1 MKKTDKKMNKKLD
14 KRKSIL
20 LIVLIILFILGGAF
34 KIIAPDSK
42 INNIIS
48 ETQEMVV
55 QEILISE
62 ETEELAIQTKEAI
75 EQKETLETTEVIKA
89 DIEEEKEI
97 TDEGALE
104 SDAVVEQEN
113 IAYNGD
119 ITGDGLKLLG
129 ECQGPTYYSQ
139 ADSRWAN
146 KPYTS
151 TNNKTQTIKSSGCG
165 PTSAAMIVSSSK
177 GAILPTTM
185 AKLFVDNG
193 YRTANNGTAWS
204 AYSFVADFFDFKEY
218 YTTNDFD
225 KAMDYLGT
233 DKNKD
238 GNPDYYIIASC
249 GSGLFTS
256 GGHYIVLADL
266 DDSTITVYD
275 PYVYN
280 GKFTTA
286 SRKNANVK
294 LDGNI
299 AYVTKSNFKKYA
311 NYKNFWIYSN
321 DYTQSAVKNT
331 TTTKAKRYTRYVNV
345 KSGSSLYVRK
355 KASKSSAIVDK
366 LTRGKKVTVYETK
379 NGWSR
384 IGPNK
389 WVYTKYLSKT
399 KPTTIKNTVGQIK
412 TLSTKCYLYSKSNLS
427 GVKYTYLKNTKV
439 KILKNIS
446 NTVDYVQVVS
456 THRKAYVNNNRY

>member
-1 MKKTDKKMNKKLD
+1 MKETGKKMNKKLD

-20 LIVLIILFILGGAF
+20 LIVLIILFMLGGAF

-48 ETQEMVV
+48 ETQETLI

-75 EQKETLETTEVIKA
+75 EQNKTLETTEVIKA

-139 ADSRWAN
+139 ADSRWAS

-266 DDSTITVYD
+266 DNSTIKVYD
-275 PYVYN
+275 PYLYD
-280 GKFTTA
+280 GKFKTA
-286 SRKNANVK
+286 SRKKANVK
-294 LDGNI
+294 VEGNS
-299 AYVTKSNFKKYA
+299 AYVTEKNFKKYA
-311 NYKNFWIYSN
+311 NYKNFWIFSN
-321 DYTQSAVKNT
+321 DYEKPKT
-331 TTTKAKRYTRYVNV
+331 TNKSKSYTRYVNV
-345 KSGSSLYVRK
+345 KSSSSLYVRK
-355 KASKSSAIVDK
+355 KASKSSTIVDK

-384 IGPNK
+384 IGTNK

-446 NTVDYVQVVS
+446 NMVDYVQVVS
-456 THRKAYVNNNRY
+456 THRKAYVKNNSY

>member
-1 MKKTDKKMNKKLD
+1 MKETSKKMNKKLD

-20 LIVLIILFILGGAF
+20 LIVLIILFMLGGAF

-48 ETQEMVV
+48 ETQETVI

-75 EQKETLETTEVIKA
+75 EQNKTLETTEVIKA

-151 TNNKTQTIKSSGCG
+151 TNNKTQTIKLSGCG

-266 DDSTITVYD
+266 DNSTIKVYD
-275 PYVYN
+275 PYLYD
-280 GKFTTA
+280 GKFKTA
-286 SRKNANVK
+286 SRKKANVK
-294 LDGNI
+294 VEGNS
-299 AYVTKSNFKKYA
+299 AYVTEKNFKKYA
-311 NYKNFWIYSN
+311 NYKNFWIFSN
-321 DYTQSAVKNT
+321 DYEKPKT
-331 TTTKAKRYTRYVNV
+331 TNKSKSYTRYVNV
-345 KSGSSLYVRK
+345 KSSSSLYVRK
-355 KASKSSAIVDK
+355 KASKSSTIVDK

-384 IGPNK
+384 IGTNK

-446 NTVDYVQVVS
+446 NMVDYVQVVS
-456 THRKAYVNNNRY
+456 THRKAYVKNNSY

>member
-1 MKKTDKKMNKKLD
+1 MNKKLD
-14 KRKSIL
+14 KKKSVL
-20 LIVLIILFILGGAF
+20 FAVLIFLCMLGGAF
-34 KIIAPDSK
+34 RIIAPDSK

-48 ETQEMVV
+48 ETQEIVI
-55 QEILISE
+55 QEILVSD
-62 ETEELAIQTKEAI
+62 ETKELVIQTQEAI
-75 EQKETLETTEVIKA
+75 KQNETIETTEIIKA

-97 TDEGALE
+97 NDEGALE

-151 TNNKTQTIKSSGCG
+151 TNDKTQTIKSSGCG

-177 GAILPTTM
+177 GVILPTTM

-218 YTTNDFD
+218 YTTNNFNT
-225 KAMDYLGT
+225 AMKYLGT

-266 DDSTITVYD
+266 DGSTIKVYD
-275 PYVYN
+275 PYLYS
-280 GKFTTA
+280 GKFETA
-286 SRKNANVK
+286 SRKKANVK
-294 LDGNI
+294 VKGNS
-299 AYVTKSNFKKYA
+299 AYVTEKNFKKYA
-311 NYKNFWIYSN
+311 NYKNFWVFSN
-321 DYTQSAVKNT
+321 DYVKAK
-331 TTTKAKRYTRYVNV
+331 TTTKSKSYTRYVDV
-345 KSGSSLYVRK
+345 KKDSYLNVRK
-355 KASKSSAIVDK
+355 KADKNSKIVGTLNRATK
-366 LTRGKKVTVYETK
+366 VKVTKTSGKWSYITSPVK
-379 NGWSR
+379 GWVS
-384 IGPNK
+384 
-389 WVYTKYLSKT
+389 TEYLVKT
-399 KPTTIKNTVGQIK
+399 KPNTIKNTVGKTK
-412 TLSTKCYLYSKSNLS
+412 TLKSNATLYSKSNLT
-427 GVKYTYLKNTKV
+427 GKKYTYKKGTTL

-446 NTVDYVQVVS
+446 SKVDYIQVKANG
-456 THRKAYVNNNRY
+456 RKAYIKNNLYK

>member
-1 MKKTDKKMNKKLD
+1 MKETGKKMNKKLD

-20 LIVLIILFILGGAF
+20 LIVLIILFMLGGAF

-48 ETQEMVV
+48 ETQEIVI

-75 EQKETLETTEVIKA
+75 GQNETLETTEVIKA

-218 YTTNDFD
+218 YTTNKFD
-225 KAMDYLGT
+225 KAMNYLGT

-266 DDSTITVYD
+266 DDSTIKVYD
-275 PYVYN
+275 PYLYD
-280 GKFTTA
+280 GKFETA
-286 SRKNANVK
+286 SRKKANVK
-294 LDGNI
+294 VKGNS
-299 AYVTKSNFKKYA
+299 AYITEKNFKKYA
-311 NYKNFWIYSN
+311 NYKNFWIFSN
-321 DYTQSAVKNT
+321 DYVKPKESN
-331 TTTKAKRYTRYVNV
+331 KSKKYTRYVDV
-345 KSGSSLYVRK
+345 KKDSHLNVRK
-355 KASKSSAIVDK
+355 KADKNSKQVGK
-366 LTRGKKVTVYETK
+366 LTRATKVTVTK
-379 NGWSR
+379 TSGKWSYITSPMKGWVS
-384 IGPNK
+384 
-389 WVYTKYLSKT
+389 TEYLSKD
-399 KPTTIKNTVGQIK
+399 KPSNIKNTVGK
-412 TLSTKCYLYSKSNLS
+412 TKVLKNKCTLYSKSNLT
-427 GVKYTYLKNTKV
+427 GTKYTYKKNTSI

-446 NTVDYVQVVS
+446 ETVDYVQVK
-456 THRKAYVNNNRY
+456 TNGRKAYIKNNNYK